1 MYFKLS
7 KQSICG
13 NLLSVLGCKRTTTT
27 RGRVSEL
34 EPIFHSQ
41 LHTHEK
47 HQQKNHVFVIH
58 LIDHLLATQPEKGR
72 EKQGRVIESSK
83 QTRRGQFLEN
93 FAVGLGLWYVR
104 KPRSR

>member
-13 NLLSVLGCKRTTTT
+13 NLQAVLGCERTTKT

-34 EPIFHSQ
+34 KPIFHSQ

-58 LIDHLLATQPEKGR
+58 LIDHLLATQPEKER
-72 EKQGRVIESSK
+72 NRVE
-83 QTRRGQFLEN
+83 
-93 FAVGLGLWYVR
+93 
-104 KPRSR
+104 